1 MFHVLNDL
9 NKYWEGK
16 VNKKKQLL
24 LKKQKCRLV
33 AHLHKKIPLQKL
45 CSTFT

>member
-16 VNKKKQLL
+16 VNKKTIFVERAQG
-24 LKKQKCRLV
+24 
-33 AHLHKKIPLQKL
+33 
-45 CSTFT
+45 